1 MLRVQCFGR
10 ITILKL
16 SNHLSMYHNTEH
28 GTRNAEHGTQ
38 NFKLQTLQTSNSMIT
53 YSFLQHYWWFLIS
66 LLGGILAFLLFVQG
80 GQSMLFSLSKT
91 DDERRLLVN
100 ALGRKW
106 EFTFTTLVTFGGAFF
121 ASFPLF
127 YSTSFGGAYWVWMA
141 ILFCFIIQAVSYE
154 FQSKPGNVY
163 GKTTYQAFLFIN
175 GLLGTFLIGVAL
187 ATFFTGSD
195 FIVNKGN
202 ITHQLAPVIS
212 SWGNEWHGL
221 EALLNVRNLMLGL
234 AVFFL
239 ARSLAV
245 LFFINRLNHPVLEA
259 RSRKYLWYNAIPFVV
274 FFLIFVI
281 WTLFSEGYAVD
292 AATGSI
298 TLEKYKYF
306 TNLIEMPVILFSFLA
321 GVVAVLAG
329 VIGTWISPSF
339 KSGIWFSGV
348 GTVVTV
354 CSLLLITGYN
364 NTSFYPSI
372 NLQSSLTIF
381 NASSSEFTLRAMSL
395 VSLFIPVVLLYIFF
409 AWRAMEKKRIDIE
422 DVDND
427 EHAY

>member
-1 MLRVQCFGR
+1 
-10 ITILKL
+10 
-16 SNHLSMYHNTEH
+16 
-28 GTRNAEHGTQ
+28 
-38 NFKLQTLQTSNSMIT
+38 MIT

-91 DDERRLLVN
+91 EDEKRLLVN

-154 FQSKPGNVY
+154 FQTKPGNVY
-163 GKTTYQAFLFIN
+163 GAKTYRSFLVIN
-175 GLLGTFLIGVAL
+175 GFLGTFLIGVAI

-195 FIVNKGN
+195 FIVAKGN
-202 ITHQLAPVIS
+202 ITNQLAPVIS

-221 EALLNVRNLMLGL
+221 DALFTIRNLTLGI

-239 ARSLAV
+239 ARSLAL
-245 LFFINRLNHPVLEA
+245 LFFVNRLNNEVLEA
-259 RSRKYLWYNAIPFVV
+259 RSRKFLWYNAIPFVV
-274 FFLIFVI
+274 FFLVFVI
-281 WTLFSEGYAVD
+281 WTLFSEGFAVD
-292 AATGSI
+292 PATGVVSM
-298 TLEKYKYF
+298 EKYKYF
-306 TNLIEMPVILFSFLA
+306 TNFIEMPIVLALFLL
-321 GVVAVLAG
+321 GVVAVLVG
-329 VIGTWISPSF
+329 VIGTWITPKF
-339 KSGIWFSGV
+339 KSGIWFAGV

-354 CSLLLITGYN
+354 CSLLLTAGYN
-364 NTSFYPSI
+364 NTAYYPATP
-372 NLQSSLTIF
+372 NLQSSLTIS
-381 NASSSEFTLRAMSL
+381 NSSSSFFTLNAMSL
-395 VSLFIPVVLLYIFF
+395 VSLFIPVVLVYIFI
-409 AWRAMEKKRIDIE
+409 AWRSLEKKRIDIE
-422 DVDND
+422 DVNSD

>member
-1 MLRVQCFGR
+1 
-10 ITILKL
+10 
-16 SNHLSMYHNTEH
+16 
-28 GTRNAEHGTQ
+28 
-38 NFKLQTLQTSNSMIT
+38 MIT

-66 LLGGILAFLLFVQG
+66 LLGGILAFLLFIQG
-80 GQSMLFSLSKT
+80 GQSLLYSLSKT
-91 DDERRLLVN
+91 EDEKRLLVN

-154 FQSKPGNVY
+154 FQSKPGNVF
-163 GKTTYQAFLFIN
+163 GAGTYRAFLFIN
-175 GLLGTFLIGVAL
+175 GLLATFLIGVAI

-195 FIVNKGN
+195 FIVAKGN
-202 ITHQLAPVIS
+202 ITNQLSPVIS

-221 EALLNVRNLMLGL
+221 DALFSVRNLTLGI

-239 ARSLAV
+239 SRSLAL
-245 LFFINRLNHPVLEA
+245 LFFVNRLNNEVLEA
-259 RSRKYLWYNAIPFVV
+259 RSRKFLWYNAIPFVV

-281 WTLFSEGYAVD
+281 WTLFSEGFAVNQT
-292 AATGSI
+292 TGVV
-298 TLEKYKYF
+298 TMEKYKYF
-306 TNLIEMPVILFSFLA
+306 TNLIEMPIVLVLFLL
-321 GVVAVLAG
+321 GVVAVLGG
-329 VIGTWISPSF
+329 VIGTWITPKF
-339 KSGIWFSGV
+339 KSGIWFAGV

-354 CSLLLITGYN
+354 CSLLLLVGYN
-364 NTSFYPSI
+364 NTSYYPSI

-381 NASSSEFTLRAMSL
+381 NSSSSFFTLKAMSL
-395 VSLFIPVVLLYIFF
+395 VSLFIPVVLVYIFI
-409 AWRAMEKKRIDIE
+409 AWRSIEKKRIDIE
-422 DVDND
+422 DVNGD